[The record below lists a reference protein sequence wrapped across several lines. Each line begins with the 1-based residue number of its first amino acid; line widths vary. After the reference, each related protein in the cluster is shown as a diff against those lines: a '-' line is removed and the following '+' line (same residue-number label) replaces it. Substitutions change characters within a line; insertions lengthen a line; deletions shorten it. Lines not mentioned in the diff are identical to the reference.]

1 MQAPNRPTL
10 DLRKSQA
17 PQGIG
22 GITAP
27 VLKGQG
33 RTAKPSRFFEG
44 TNGNGNG
51 SGKGNGNGN
60 GNGSGKG
67 KGAQRRS
74 SRSKT
79 PVSQD
84 SHSHSS

>member
-60 GNGSGKG
+60 GSGKG